1 MIHVKQLAGLMKP
14 GHFCLRSA
22 PCKEGVWGSHPPSGF
37 GRQPDREAKHLVNL
51 PDSAHKNAMSAPNT
65 IYALSTA
72 PGRAAIAVIRISG
85 PDALAALR
93 QLASKTP
100 PPRQAILATLRHPTR
115 RDPLDQALVLYFA
128 GPESETGEDVVELQ
142 VHGGRAVIRAVL
154 DALGEIPGCRPAEP
168 GEFAHRAFVNGKMDL
183 TAAEG
188 LADLID
194 AETEA
199 QRSQAMT
206 LAVGHLAGLY
216 DAWRRRLIECQAL
229 VESAID
235 FSDEGD
241 VSDDAMAAAT
251 ERATA
256 LREEITTHLTGA
268 ARGEIIR
275 EGFRVVIAGPP
286 NAGKSTLLNALAR
299 RDAAIVSEEAG
310 TTRDAIEVHLDLAG
324 LPVIVT
330 DTAGIRKTEGAIER
344 EGIRRTYDRAQ
355 AADCIVWLADTADW
369 TEPPEDLSPGAAA
382 LLRVANKV
390 DRLAAG
396 AAPASSIDVG
406 ISALSGIGLDALTER
421 LVAAAQDRIG
431 DAGVLVPTSVRQTF
445 HLGAAIE
452 HLAQYLSGPSHDVEL
467 RAEDLRLAADSLG
480 RITGRI
486 DAEDV
491 LDQIFSRFC
500 IGK

>member
-1 MIHVKQLAGLMKP
+1 ML
-14 GHFCLRSA
+14 
-22 PCKEGVWGSHPPSGF
+22 
-37 GRQPDREAKHLVNL
+37 
-51 PDSAHKNAMSAPNT
+51 APNT

-85 PDALAALR
+85 PEAGAALGH
-93 QLASKTP
+93 LCCKMP
-100 PPRQAILATLRHPTR
+100 PPRQAALATLRHPATG
-115 RDPLDQALVLYFA
+115 DALDQALVLYFA

-142 VHGGRAVIRAVL
+142 VHGGRAVVRAIL
-154 DALGEIPGCRPAEP
+154 EALATVPGCRPAEP
-168 GEFAHRAFVNGKMDL
+168 GEFAHRAFVNGKIDL

-206 LAVGHLAGLY
+206 LAGGRLGDLY
-216 DAWRRRLIECQAL
+216 ETWRSRLIECQAL

-241 VSDDAMAAAT
+241 VSDEALAAAA
-251 ERATA
+251 ERAA
-256 LREEITTHLTGA
+256 ILREEIIAHLGGA
-268 ARGEIIR
+268 ERGEIIR

-324 LPVIVT
+324 LPIIVT
-330 DTAGIRKTEGAIER
+330 DTAGIRATEGAIER
-344 EGIRRTYDRAQ
+344 EGIRRTYDRART
-355 AADCIVWLADTADW
+355 ADSIIWLADISDW
-369 TEPPEDLSPGAAA
+369 VAPPDDLVPNAAA
-382 LLRVANKV
+382 ILRVGNKI
-390 DRLAAG
+390 DRLPAG
-396 AAPASSIDVG
+396 KDPAEAIDVG
-406 ISALSGIGLDALTER
+406 ISARANTGLDALTDR
-421 LVAAAQDRIG
+421 IIAAAQDRIG
-431 DAGVLVPTSVRQTF
+431 GTGALVPTSVRQAF
-445 HLGAAIE
+445 HLRAATE
-452 HLAQYLSGPSHDVEL
+452 HLNQYLSGPSQDVEL

-486 DAEDV
+486 DAEDI